1 MSKYSMGD
9 TRGERLFKIGYLRY
23 FGGKPVT
30 GETKRAF
37 KSYKRFGEKALVPK
51 LLKTMGGK

>member
-1 MSKYSMGD
+1 MGD

-37 KSYKRFGEKALVPK
+37 KSYKRYGEKVLVPK